1 MKYRG
6 EVGHTHERR
15 AKRVGAPTER
25 FSKIQVFERDGWRCQ
40 ICGVKTPRS
49 KMGTDADNAPILDH
63 IHAFTSDR
71 AANTLDNVQ
80 CSCQRCN
87 KRKADG
93 PAAGQVGLFTS
104 LINEEIRATRR
115 SSRVNKTA

>member
-1 MKYRG
+1 MKNRG
-6 EVGHTHERR
+6 QAGHTHERR

-25 FSKIQVFERDGWRCQ
+25 FSKLKVFERDGWRCQ

-63 IHAFTSDR
+63 IHAFTSPS

-87 KRKADG
+87 KLKADG
-93 PAAGQVGLFTS
+93 PPAGQIGLFTG
-104 LINEEIRATRR
+104 LMNEQIRATKRKP
-115 SSRVNKTA
+115 RVVKTA